1 MLWYHKSQFY
11 DLILVDREGT
21 VVFRQTFIEPGRLIT
36 QRIVN
41 QLVNILVKDNAK
53 RLFRGTVSCQG
64 NIINVSTWLKIPRQI
79 RARLERPVRTVILEN
94 NHSSGHWGVE
104 FQGRKE
110 SSKYVAKLFEF
121 GRDIHNVLL
130 ACIPNQK
137 KIR

>member
-1 MLWYHKSQFY
+1 MLWYHKTQFY
-11 DLILVDREGT
+11 DLILFDSEGT
-21 VVFRQTFIEPGRLIT
+21 VVFRQTFIEPGRLIAE
-36 QRIVN
+36 RIIH
-41 QLVNILVKDNAK
+41 QLVNILVKDDAK
-53 RLFRGTVSCQG
+53 RLFGGTVSRQG
-64 NIINVSTWLKIPRQI
+64 NIINVSSGLKIPRQI
-79 RARLERPVRTVILEN
+79 RAWLKRPIRTVILEN